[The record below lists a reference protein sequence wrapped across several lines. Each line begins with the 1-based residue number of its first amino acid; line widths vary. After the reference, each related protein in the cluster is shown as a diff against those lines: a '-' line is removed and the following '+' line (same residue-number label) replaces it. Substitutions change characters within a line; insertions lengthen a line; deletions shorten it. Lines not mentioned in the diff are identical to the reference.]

1 VSTSSPGPLR
11 RVLRLTLLPFP
22 TAVAL
27 SFATLV
33 AVDHILR
40 PDRRGIE
47 AGGPAEFVGTIVVL
61 FLTMLLQAL
70 WGVPS
75 LLVLDRWRSGFSS
88 YAAAGVASSVTLSFA
103 FAALLRAPQFG
114 ETLLW
119 MFAHALLFFGLPLLL
134 SYILAGIIR
143 PYATRKA

>member
-1 VSTSSPGPLR
+1 MSTSSFVTLR

-27 SFATLV
+27 SFATL
-33 AVDHILR
+33 AAADHLMR
-40 PDRRGIE
+40 RDRSGIE
-47 AGGPAEFVGTIVVL
+47 SGGPAEAVGTIAVV
-61 FLTMLLQAL
+61 FLTMLLQAF
-70 WGVPS
+70 WGIPS
-75 LLVLDRWRSGFSS
+75 LLVLDRSRSGFRR
-88 YAAAGVASSVTLSFA
+88 YAAAGVGSSLALSFT

-119 MFAHALLFFGLPLLL
+119 MFTRALLFFGLPLLF

-143 PYATRKA
+143 PCATRQA